1 MVDRKDFGK
10 LKPVSQPP
18 DLIEIQ
24 TRSYTDFLQLDVP
37 PGRRENK
44 GLQAIFKEVFPI
56 DSYDGRY
63 TLDFVKFELSEPKMG
78 PLEALSEG
86 DTYAAPL
93 HATFRL
99 KDGDEIREEDVYM
112 GEIPLMTRDGAFVIN
127 GAERV
132 IVSQLHRSPGICSE
146 RTIHPNGQSLYS
158 VRLIPDRGSWIEIQF
173 DTSDIMGVHGPP
185 PPPSE
190 IPSDDVHAHAGLW
203 LRRKHSAQLLQVPV
217 VECQIAAA

>member
-1 MVDRKDFGK
+1 MVERKEFGK
-10 LKPVSQPP
+10 LTAVSQPP

-24 TRSYTDFLQLDVP
+24 TKSYADFLQLDVP

-44 GLQAIFKEVFPI
+44 GLQAIFREVFPI
-56 DSYDGRY
+56 ESYDGRY
-63 TLDFVKFELSEPKMG
+63 TLDFVKYELSETKLG
-78 PLEALSEG
+78 PLDALDEG

-112 GEIPLMTRDGAFVIN
+112 GEVPLMTRDGAFVIN

-158 VRLIPDRGSWIEIQF
+158 VRLIPDRGSWI
-173 DTSDIMGVHGPP
+173 
-185 PPPSE
+185 
-190 IPSDDVHAHAGLW
+190 
-203 LRRKHSAQLLQVPV
+203 RRT
-217 VECQIAAA
+217 E